1 MEAPA
6 DHRISGAGS
15 TEAAPSSAD
24 RPSGPAPVK
33 VLFLMGSG
41 HSGSTILGVTLGNC
55 DGFFYAGELDNW
67 LVRKGASLLG
77 GTERVRFWN
86 EVREGVEGAEAVFG
100 TDAQRY
106 LERSSAILRPGG
118 AAHRERLRQSWGP
131 VTESLYRSLARVAG
145 AGHIVDSA
153 HFPLRARELSRLAGV
168 EVYLLFLVR
177 DPQQVVHSFVR
188 HVNRHAVAERRWRTL
203 VTNLDM
209 SLTYLLGTLVF
220 LGHPRE
226 RRALLRHEDF
236 LEDPEGV
243 LRAIFALTG
252 SPAQPPDLATLQTGF
267 PMQGNRLIKSE
278 MVSFRGKPG
287 RPPRFS
293 RLTQLVQAPWRIVF
307 SMLRPRMRA
316 VAPEHGQNGR

>member
-1 MEAPA
+1 MTA
-6 DHRISGAGS
+6 S
-15 TEAAPSSAD
+15 TETSPASAD
-24 RPSGPAPVK
+24 RPAAPKPVK

-77 GTERVRFWN
+77 GTERTRFWN
-86 EVREGVEGAEAVFG
+86 EVRDGVEGAEAAFG
-100 TDAQRY
+100 ADAQRY
-106 LERSSAILRPGG
+106 LERSSAILRGVP
-118 AAHRERLRQSWGP
+118 AADRERVRQSWGP
-131 VTESLYRSLARVAG
+131 VTESLYDSIARTAG
-145 AGHIVDSA
+145 ATHIVDSA
-153 HFPLRARELSRLAGV
+153 HFPLRARELARLEGI
-168 EVYLLFLVR
+168 ELYLLFLVR
-177 DPQQVVHSFVR
+177 DPQHVVDSFVK

-203 VTNLDM
+203 VTNMDM

-220 LGHPRE
+220 LSHPRG

-252 SPAQPPDLATLQTGF
+252 SPAQPPDLTRLQTGF
-267 PMQGNRLIKSE
+267 PMQANRLIKSE

-287 RPPRFS
+287 GAPRHS
-293 RLTQLVQAPWRIVF
+293 RLTQLVQAPWRVVF
-307 SMLRPRMRA
+307 SLLRPRMGA
-316 VAPEHGQNGR
+316 LPPEPGQNGR

>member
-1 MEAPA
+1 MTA
-6 DHRISGAGS
+6 S
-15 TEAAPSSAD
+15 TEASPAVAG
-24 RPSGPAPVK
+24 RPAAPAPVK

-55 DGFFYAGELDNW
+55 DGFFFAGELDNW

-77 GTERVRFWN
+77 GTERTRFWN
-86 EVREGVEGAEAVFG
+86 EVRDGVDGADGAFG
-100 TDAQRY
+100 ADAQRY
-106 LERSSAILRPGG
+106 LERSSAILRPRG
-118 AAHRERLRQSWGP
+118 AARRERLRRSWGP
-131 VTESLYRSLARVAG
+131 VTESLYRSIARTAG
-145 AGHIVDSA
+145 ATHIVDSA
-153 HFPLRARELSRLAGV
+153 HFPLRARELARLEGI
-168 EVYLLFLVR
+168 ELYLLFLVR
-177 DPQQVVHSFVR
+177 DPQQVVSSFVK

-203 VTNLDM
+203 VTNMDM

-252 SPAQPPDLATLQTGF
+252 SPSRPPDLTRLKTGF
-267 PMQGNRLIKSE
+267 PMQANRLIKSE

-287 RPPRFS
+287 PPPRRS
-293 RLTQLVQAPWRIVF
+293 RLTELVQAPWQILF
-307 SMLRPRMRA
+307 SLLRPRMMPIEPAR
-316 VAPEHGQNGR
+316 GQNGR